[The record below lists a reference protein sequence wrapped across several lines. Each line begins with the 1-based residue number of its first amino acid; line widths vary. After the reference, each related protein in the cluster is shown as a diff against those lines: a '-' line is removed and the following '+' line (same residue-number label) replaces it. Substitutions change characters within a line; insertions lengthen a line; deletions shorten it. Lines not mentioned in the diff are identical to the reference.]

1 MGERYFVI
9 CLDEDGVL
17 AFATHGYFTTRKAAE
32 SYART
37 FPAGREARVVVATA
51 EFYRRDSAAAC
62 GS

>member
-9 CLDEDGVL
+9 CLEEDGVL

-37 FPAGREARVVVATA
+37 FPAAREARVVVATA
-51 EFYRRDSAAAC
+51 EFYRRDSVAAC

>member
-9 CLDEDGVL
+9 FLEEDGVL
-17 AFATHGYFTTRKAAE
+17 VFATHGYFTTRKAAE

-37 FPAGREARVVVATA
+37 FPAEREARVVVATS
-51 EFYRRDSAAAC
+51 EFYQRDSVSAC